1 MKLIDKL
8 VDMIQGNHGAKPNP
22 PYADF
27 LRRFYE
33 PSSKRER
40 YYQQHVRNQVRLYE
54 AGYTDYTD
62 IKDDVEYQRVL
73 NHMKCW

>member
-1 MKLIDKL
+1 MRLIDKL
-8 VDMIQGNHGAKPNP
+8 ADMIQGDHGVKPCQVNIN
-22 PYADF
+22 F
-27 LRRFYE
+27 HRRFYE

-54 AGYTDYTD
+54 AGYTDCTD